1 MANGHG
7 DGENVTTVCTKYI
20 FTEVK
25 N

>member
-1 MANGHG
+1 MIPG
-7 DGENVTTVCTKYI
+7 